1 MIIYE
6 NSRIVAIATSDSRN
20 PKTGKGK
27 QVFILDRTMHPS
39 DSRKSGND
47 AKVQCKGCPLASYSG
62 CYVIDMP
69 LIAIYKKYMA
79 GGYQALKLNSPEWN
93 KFFSVPY
100 VRLGA
105 YGNPSCLPIGI
116 VASISKLATRVT
128 GYFHDWHLMTPDRA
142 RSYGRFLM
150 ASTHPATYRAAK
162 AIGLRTFTTGKLAS
176 VGSYGIECLADSK
189 GITCAECGLCD
200 GTKRN
205 NASRPD
211 VWIDPHG
218 FQTKKALLN

>member
-6 NSRIVAIATSDSRN
+6 NSKVVAIATSDSTNR
-20 PKTGKGK
+20 KTGKGI
-27 QVFILDRTMHPS
+27 QVWILDRTMHPS

-47 AKVQCKGCPLASYSG
+47 SKNQCKGCPLASYSG

-69 LIAIYKKYMA
+69 LTSIYKKYMA
-79 GGYQALKLNSPEWN
+79 GGYGKINPNSKAWN
-93 KFFSVPY
+93 EFFAVPY

-105 YGNPSCLPIGI
+105 YGNPSCLPISI
-116 VASISKLATRVT
+116 VASISNLAERVT
-128 GYFHDWHLMTPDRA
+128 GYFHDWHLMSEDRA

-162 AIGLRTFTTGKLAS
+162 DIGLRTFTTGKLAS
-176 VGSYGIECLADSK
+176 VGSYGIECLADTK
-189 GITCAECGLCD
+189 GLTCAECGLCD

-205 NASRPD
+205 SATRPD

-218 FQTKKALLN
+218 FQTKKAQLN

>member
-6 NSRIVAIATSDSRN
+6 NSKIVAIATSDSTNR
-20 PKTGKGK
+20 KTGKGI
-27 QVFILDRTMHPS
+27 QIWILDRTMHPS

-47 AKVQCKGCPLASYSG
+47 AKAQCKGCPMASYGG

-69 LIAIYKKYMA
+69 LTSIYKKWKS
-79 GGYQALKLNSPEWN
+79 GGYETIKLGTKAWN
-93 KFFSVPY
+93 EFFAVPY

-105 YGNPSCLPIGI
+105 YGNPSCLPISI
-116 VASISKLATRVT
+116 VASISNLAERVT
-128 GYFHDWHLMTPDRA
+128 GYFHDWHLMTADRA

-162 AIGLRTFTTGKLAS
+162 ALGLRTFTTGKLAS

-189 GITCAECGLCD
+189 GLTCAECGLCD
-200 GTKRN
+200 GTQRN
-205 NASRPD
+205 NANRPD

>member
-1 MIIYE
+1 
-6 NSRIVAIATSDSRN
+6 
-20 PKTGKGK
+20 
-27 QVFILDRTMHPS
+27 MHPS

-47 AKVQCKGCPLASYSG
+47 SKNQCKGCPLASYSG

-69 LIAIYKKYMA
+69 LTSIYKKYMA
-79 GGYQALKLNSPEWN
+79 GGYETLKPNSKAWDE
-93 KFFSVPY
+93 FFSVPY

-105 YGNPSCLPIGI
+105 YGNPSCLPISI
-116 VASISKLATRVT
+116 VASISSLAERVT
-128 GYFHDWHLMTPDRA
+128 GYFHDWHLMTADKA

-150 ASTHPATYRAAK
+150 ASTHPATFAAAK

-176 VGSYGIECLADSK
+176 TGSYGIECLADSK
-189 GITCAECGLCD
+189 GMTCAECGLCD

-205 NASRPD
+205 SATRPD

>member
-6 NSRIVAIATSDSRN
+6 NSKIVAIATSDSRN
-20 PKTGKGK
+20 SKTGRGK

-39 DSRKSGND
+39 ESRKSGND
-47 AKVQCKGCPLASYSG
+47 AKVQCKGCPLASYNG

-69 LIAIYKKYMA
+69 LIAIYKKWQA
-79 GGYQALKLNSPEWN
+79 GGYETLKFGTKAWN
-93 KFFSVPY
+93 EFFCVPY

-105 YGNPSCLPIGI
+105 YGNPSCLPISI
-116 VASISKLATRVT
+116 VASISKLAARVT
-128 GYFHDWHLMTPDRA
+128 GYFHDWDLMTTDKA

-162 AIGLRTFTTGKLAS
+162 AIGLRTFTTGRLAS

-189 GITCAECGLCD
+189 GMTCAECGLCD
-200 GTKRN
+200 GTQRN
-205 NASRPD
+205 NANRPD
-211 VWIDPHG
+211 VWIEPHG
-218 FQTKKALLN
+218 FQSKKALLN

>member
-6 NSRIVAIATSDSRN
+6 NSKVVAIATSDSTNR
-20 PKTGKGK
+20 KTGKGI
-27 QVFILDRTMHPS
+27 QVWILDRTMHPS

-47 AKVQCKGCPLASYSG
+47 SKNQCKGCPLASYSG

-69 LIAIYKKYMA
+69 LTSIYKKYMA
-79 GGYQALKLNSPEWN
+79 GGYETLKPNSKAWDE
-93 KFFSVPY
+93 FFSVPY

-105 YGNPSCLPIGI
+105 YGNPSCLPISI
-116 VASISKLATRVT
+116 VASISSLAERVT
-128 GYFHDWHLMTPDRA
+128 GYFHDWHLMTADKA

-150 ASTHPATYRAAK
+150 ASTHPATFAAAK
-162 AIGLRTFTTGKLAS
+162 SLGLRTFTTGKLAS
-176 VGSYGIECLADSK
+176 TGSYGIECLADSK
-189 GITCAECGLCD
+189 GMTCAECGLCD
-200 GTKRN
+200 GTQRN
-205 NASRPD
+205 STTRPD